1 MDQTNGQINM
11 DMLMFIINQ
20 DGKNDS
26 KEMLKLASDKGIHGG
41 TVMLGEGRAQGK
53 LLRVLG
59 IDSLRREIVILIAPT
74 DMAKAAFEYISEEAT
89 FGNKESDVGFRL
101 PLSRTTGIS
110 KGTIDN
116 EKFDQDYESET
127 LTEVKH
133 QLIINIGDV
142 NRGETVLDTIEEQG
156 GLYGTIMHGRG
167 AASHEMEHVFNMDI
181 EPEKDVLLTI
191 VPAGKADSIMNKVS
205 EEFDIDDENKGIL
218 FAVKLAE
225 AVGLS
230 NKN

>member
-20 DGKNDS
+20 DGKNNN
-26 KEMLKLASDKGIHGG
+26 KEILKLAADKGIHGG

-53 LLRVLG
+53 LLRLLG

-74 DMAKAAFEYISEEAT
+74 DMAKAAFEYISQEAT

-110 KGTIDN
+110 KGTIDT
-116 EKFDQDYESET
+116 EKFDQDYENEPV
-127 LTEVKH
+127 TEITH
-133 QLIINIGDV
+133 QLIINVGDV
-142 NRGETVLDTIEEQG
+142 DRGEVVLDTIEEQG
-156 GLYGTIMHGRG
+156 GLYGTIVHGRG
-167 AASHEMEHVFNMDI
+167 AASHEIEHVFNMDI

-191 VPAGKADSIMNKVS
+191 VPTGQADTIMDKVS

-218 FAVKLAE
+218 FAANLAE
-225 AVGLS
+225 TVGLS